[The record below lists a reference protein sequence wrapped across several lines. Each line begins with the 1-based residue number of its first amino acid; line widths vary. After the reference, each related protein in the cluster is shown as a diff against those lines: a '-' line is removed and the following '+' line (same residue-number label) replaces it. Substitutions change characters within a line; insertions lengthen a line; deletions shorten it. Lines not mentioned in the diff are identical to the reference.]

1 MSKTKH
7 RVIFE
12 ADYSSAD
19 IAVPN
24 IFEIEKEY
32 CHIITDD
39 QYIMSKHQK
48 RVPELIKFISSCI
61 YLAKSARTEI
71 SIDVTEE
78 SQQLTVFL
86 AAKVICFNIADLINL
101 SSICLSAINLVILSG
116 DEQSDNALICID
128 YNLSDNK
135 LSMIDRFSE

>member
-1 MSKTKH
+1 MSNEKH
-7 RVIFE
+7 RMIFE

-39 QYIMSKHQK
+39 QYIISIHKK

-61 YLAKSARTEI
+61 YLAKSAHTEI
-71 SIDVTEE
+71 SIDITEE
-78 SQQLTVFL
+78 SQKLTVFL
-86 AAKVICFNIADLINL
+86 ASKVICFNVADLINL
-101 SSICLSAINLVILSG
+101 SRICLSAINLVILSG
-116 DEQSDNALICID
+116 DQQSDSALICID

-135 LSMIDRFSE
+135 LSMVDHFSE